1 MRPLL
6 AGRQISPIPESSV
19 ARFDVAMPAPAAPP
33 YLPDYAP
40 VAERVRLF
48 YERHPDGRIV
58 TELVGRS
65 PREVLFRA
73 SVFRTA
79 AEREPAATGWACERE
94 GDGEV
99 NTTSCLENAET
110 SAVGRALANLGF
122 LAGRGRTSAEEIAKA
137 ARARARVAAPSAV
150 PAAPPAAPVAM
161 PPRPH
166 LVTDLA
172 RLLDRARHAGMR
184 PTRAAR
190 WRRRLLAPD
199 RPWTKDELE
208 RFEQRLRS
216 WVRRR
221 QG

>member
-1 MRPLL
+1 
-6 AGRQISPIPESSV
+6 
-19 ARFDVAMPAPAAPP
+19 MPRNDAATASTGGAPR
-33 YLPDYAP
+33 YLPEYAP

-48 YERHPDGRIV
+48 YERFPGGRIV
-58 TELVGRS
+58 TELVERND
-65 PREVLFRA
+65 RDVVFRA
-73 SVFRTA
+73 AVFRSVD
-79 AEREPAATGWACERE
+79 ERAPAATGWACERQ

-99 NTTSCLENAET
+99 NTTSCLENTET

-122 LAGRGRTSAEEIAKA
+122 LAGRARPSAEEMAKV
-137 ARARARVAAPSAV
+137 ARARVPNVV
-150 PAAPPAAPVAM
+150 PTPL
-161 PPRPH
+161 PRPH

-172 RLLDRARHAGMR
+172 RLLDRARDAGMR
-184 PTRAAR
+184 PARASR

-199 RPWTKDELE
+199 RPWTAGELE

>member
-1 MRPLL
+1 M
-6 AGRQISPIPESSV
+6 G
-19 ARFDVAMPAPAAPP
+19 RFDAAIPAPAVPP

-58 TELVGRS
+58 TELVGRNA
-65 PREVLFRA
+65 REVLFRA
-73 SVFRTA
+73 SVYRTA
-79 AEREPAATGWACERE
+79 VEREPAATGWACERE

-122 LAGRGRTSAEEIAKA
+122 LAGRARTSAEEIAKA
-137 ARARARVAAPSAV
+137 ARARARVPNDGPPQPPQPLRV
-150 PAAPPAAPVAM
+150 PAPTLAAAA

-184 PTRAAR
+184 TARAAR

-208 RFEQRLRS
+208 RFEQRLRG